1 MKILVAKFTLVY
13 NGAEYP
19 TGSVVDVPDEV
30 AADLLASVPKEFV
43 QVSVDETGQS
53 DSAASADTPQE
64 GLPPVDAAR
73 LRKK

>member
-13 NGAEYP
+13 NGTENP

-30 AADLLASVPKEFV
+30 AADLLASAPKEFV
-43 QVSVDETGQS
+43 PVSVDETGQS
-53 DSAASADTPQE
+53 DIAASANTPQE
-64 GLPPVDAAR
+64 GLPPVDAAK

>member
-19 TGSVVDVPDEV
+19 AGSVVDVPDEV
-30 AADLLASVPKEFV
+30 AADLLASAPKEFV
-43 QVSVDETGQS
+43 QVSADETGQS

-64 GLPPVDAAR
+64 GLPPVDAAK